1 MNTVEPIRDK
11 NLILDFADYLKEKSM
26 RDYVLF
32 NFGIYS
38 GLRISDILPLKVR
51 DVKCVDFI
59 EITEKKTGKTNDL
72 KLNDELKEI
81 VKDYIVGKRDYEY
94 LFGRSKGKAVPITR
108 QRVWQ
113 ILNEAANEFEYKE
126 KIGCH
131 TLRKTFGY
139 WIYQKTHDAATL
151 QDIFNHSSEAYTKRY
166 IGINRDLKAKT
177 INDLSFSKTRR

>member
-11 NLILDFADYLKEKSM
+11 SLIIDFSDYLKHKRE

-51 DVKCVDFI
+51 DVKNADFI
-59 EITEKKTGKTNDL
+59 IIKEEKTEKITRFKIND
-72 KLNDELKEI
+72 DLKEI
-81 VKDYIVGKRDYEY
+81 IKKYVVGKRDYEY
-94 LFGRSKGKAVPITR
+94 LFPRSKGKAVPITR

-113 ILNEAANEFEYKE
+113 ILNEAAKEFEYKE

-139 WIYQKTHDAATL
+139 WIYKKTGDAATL
-151 QDIFNHSSEAYTKRY
+151 QDIFNQSSINVTKRY
-166 IGINRDLKAKT
+166 IGINQDTKDKL
-177 INDLSFSKTRR
+177 INGLSFGT

>member
-11 NLILDFADYLKEKSM
+11 DLIEDFSDYLKEKNT

-51 DVKCVDFI
+51 DVKNADFI
-59 EITEKKTGKTNDL
+59 IVKEKKTGDTRRIVINDDL
-72 KLNDELKEI
+72 KDIIKKY
-81 VKDYIVGKRDYEY
+81 VTGKRDYEY
-94 LFGRSKGKAVPITR
+94 LFPRVKGKAVPITR

-113 ILNEAANEFEYKE
+113 ILNQAADEFEYKE
-126 KIGCH
+126 RIGCH

-139 WIYQKTHDAATL
+139 WMYQDTRDIATI
-151 QDIFNHSSEAYTKRY
+151 QDIFEHASADVTKRY
-166 IGINRDLKAKT
+166 IGVNQDTKDKYIKG
-177 INDLSFSKTRR
+177 LSFKSKR